1 MASQKMRVL
10 AFTFAAFACTA
21 YADDAEE
28 SAETTTEATTTTTT
42 TIGDCVCESSWIHDE
57 FKCNSSTAGSI
68 GTVTFQGCPALSAL
82 AACEDMPQQSWCKT
96 THETCTQQQGEA
108 IGDGWAFCNSGAQKA
123 EVPKCTCAA
132 VWLNGHGAACQ
143 GINQQKRS
151 RGCPTMDELLAC
163 DPDYSKDQSW
173 CLTNEDECSDQVDC
187 PDCAAPDYS
196 VGKQWSY
203 CDEDTQLTELP
214 DCECEDNW
222 IPDDWQAECPDWTG
236 ANPPTFDSCP
246 TPEQLSKCNKAN
258 LGDQAWCKT
267 KQARC
272 KQQSDSDVH
281 ESMINDQW
289 SYCNPT
295 DNKPVFP
302 TCECKASWAD
312 DDSKCDDEPI
322 TFEGCPTLGSLK
334 ICDTDTDQPWCE
346 TTYKRCSEQNYEA
359 INDHWVYCD
368 SETEEPD
375 LPLCECQEI
384 WTHTEP
390 NTECEGHGTKFR
402 GCPTEEELSVCEP
415 DAASWCMTKDELC
428 KEQSHET
435 GSYNDGWAY
444 CDANTQMATEHAARR
459 GSAIG
464 LTFIFTVIMCGGLFI
479 AMMFAYRKHL
489 KEKQVGYSRALGGY
503 ENNDKFAPNDNM

>member
-1 MASQKMRVL
+1 MRVL

-246 TPEQLSKCNKAN
+246 TPEQLSSATRPTW
-258 LGDQAWCKT
+258 GT
-267 KQARC
+267 KRGARR
-272 KQQSDSDVH
+272 S
-281 ESMINDQW
+281 
-289 SYCNPT
+289 
-295 DNKPVFP
+295 KPG
-302 TCECKASWAD
+302 AS
-312 DDSKCDDEPI
+312 SS
-322 TFEGCPTLGSLK
+322 PTLT
-334 ICDTDTDQPWCE
+334 CTN
-346 TTYKRCSEQNYEA
+346 R
-359 INDHWVYCD
+359 
-368 SETEEPD
+368 
-375 LPLCECQEI
+375 
-384 WTHTEP
+384 
-390 NTECEGHGTKFR
+390 
-402 GCPTEEELSVCEP
+402 
-415 DAASWCMTKDELC
+415 
-428 KEQSHET
+428 
-435 GSYNDGWAY
+435 
-444 CDANTQMATEHAARR
+444 
-459 GSAIG
+459 
-464 LTFIFTVIMCGGLFI
+464 
-479 AMMFAYRKHL
+479 
-489 KEKQVGYSRALGGY
+489 
-503 ENNDKFAPNDNM
+503 